1 MAASRTQ
8 TEAEGQ
14 EQSILETSLGES
26 SDGIGGVGQRLWRK
40 GALRA
45 AGKEL
50 LGLASKGK
58 NNPHISNF
66 EGRTNSTAARAFH
79 RPPSLAPAWL
89 QRQRSSYRG
98 QPVACATPGP
108 VCRTRL
114 QNMIHSSGK
123 MVTRVVL
130 ASTADAVPH
139 GGTAGKAEELYD
151 TLRKCHC
158 KSHRANQQC
167 RDGIGATV
175 AARHAAA
182 VVGTIFQRALGPLCR
197 STRSCRGTVL

>member
-89 QRQRSSYRG
+89 QR
-98 QPVACATPGP
+98 
-108 VCRTRL
+108 L
-114 QNMIHSSGK
+114 HSSGK

-197 STRSCRGTVL
+197 STRSCTGTVL